1 MSNPINLITESIN
14 KINNNLDLIESN
26 INNSNSVDNVKEQIC
41 NICSYNKRL
50 NQSYTILKYAIIV
63 QPELAPV
70 LAAINSLS
78 EILKHFCNACA
89 DYDNNKTVVLDQLK
103 PYISQLKESL
113 NTVQELIN
121 KNKKYID
128 SAYAAYEKTKSFS
141 QYIPKL
147 TQPELAAAAGG
158 YKRRQNR
165 LSKRSRSKRKQSNR
179 LSKRKSIKKKSKKN
193 RRR

>member
-1 MSNPINLITESIN
+1 MSNLITESID
-14 KINNNLDLIESN
+14 KININLDSIESKEQ
-26 INNSNSVDNVKEQIC
+26 SVDNVKEQIC

-50 NQSYTILKYAIIV
+50 NQSYSMLYYATIV

-70 LAAINSLS
+70 LAATKSLS
-78 EILKHFCNACA
+78 KILEQFCNACA

-103 PYISQLKESL
+103 PYISQLRESL

-128 SAYAAYEKTKSFS
+128 SAYEKTTSLS
-141 QYIPKL
+141 QYMPKL
-147 TQPELAAAAGG
+147 TQQEVQVGASN
-158 YKRRQNR
+158 YKRSKSRRQRSKRKQNR
-165 LSKRSRSKRKQSNR
+165 LSKRKT
-179 LSKRKSIKKKSKKN
+179 IKKKSKKN